1 MNQTIAEPAV
11 AAPIT
16 AVIDTLRQ
24 RYPDRVSV
32 VRAVREQHARGEGLA
47 TSLPPDVVVWPLDKA
62 EVCAILALCNER
74 RVPIIAFGAG
84 SSLEGHVSA
93 PFGGVCVDM
102 SRMNAV
108 LQVNAADSDC
118 VVQPGITREELNGH
132 LKGTGLFFPVDPG
145 ANATLGGMVSTR
157 ASGTTT
163 VRYGSMAHNVQ
174 CLEVA
179 LADGSLVR
187 VGSRARKS
195 SAGYDLVH
203 LLTGAEGTLGIIT
216 EITLR
221 LHPLPAEVAAASCA
235 FPTLDAAVQAVAD
248 MAMSGLPFAR
258 IEFLDEHSIRA
269 CNQYSQ
275 LGLAETPTLFLEFH
289 GSEQGVK
296 EQAELAQEVA
306 DMHGGTG
313 FQWATRPEDRSRLWQ
328 ARHMAY
334 FATLAL
340 RPGCVS
346 VVADICVPM
355 SALAGCVGEA
365 RALIDAEGLTA
376 PILGH
381 VGDGNF
387 HVLFMPM
394 PDRPDEHAAVD
405 RVYGAMIRHALAAG
419 GTCTGEHGIG
429 MGKKDKLLMEYGH
442 EVIGLMRAIK
452 QAWDP
457 NGILNPGK
465 IFGP

>member
-1 MNQTIAEPAV
+1 MKQAV
-11 AAPIT
+11 EE
-16 AVIDTLRQ
+16 VIRTLQ
-24 RYPDRVSV
+24 DRYADRVSV
-32 VRAVREQHARGEGLA
+32 SNAVREQHARGEGLA
-47 TSLPPDVVVWPLDKA
+47 TSLPPDAVVWPLDKH
-62 EVCAILALCNER
+62 EVCAILALCNAHR
-74 RVPIIAFGAG
+74 APVIAFGAG

-93 PFGGVCVDM
+93 PFGGICIDM

-108 LQVNAADSDC
+108 VQVNAEDSDC
-118 VVQPGITREELNGH
+118 VVQPGITREDLNAY

-145 ANATLGGMVSTR
+145 ANATIGGMVSTR

-163 VRYGSMAHNVQ
+163 IRYGSMAHNVQ

-179 LADGSLVR
+179 MADGSLLR

-203 LLTGAEGTLGIIT
+203 LLTGSEGTLGVIT

-221 LHPLPAEVAAASCA
+221 LHPLPPEVAAASCA
-235 FPTLDAAVQAVAD
+235 FPTLDAAVQAVTD
-248 MAMSGLPFAR
+248 MSMSGLPFAR
-258 IEFLDEHSIRA
+258 IEFLDEHTVRA
-269 CNQYSQ
+269 VNQHSS
-275 LGLAETPTLFLEFH
+275 LGLTELPTLFLEFH
-289 GSEQGVK
+289 GTEGGVK

-306 DMHGGTG
+306 AMHGGVG
-313 FQWATRPEDRSRLWQ
+313 FEWATRPEDRSRLWH
-328 ARHMAY
+328 ARHLAY
-334 FATLAL
+334 FAALAL
-340 RPGCVS
+340 RPGCQS

-355 SALAGCVGEA
+355 SALAGSVAEA
-365 RALIDAEGLTA
+365 RSLIDSEGLVA

-394 PDRPDEHAAVD
+394 PDKPEEHAAVD
-405 RVYGAMIRHALAAG
+405 RVYSAMINHALAAG

-429 MGKKDKLLMEYGH
+429 MGKKNKLLMEYG
-442 EVIGLMRAIK
+442 EGVIGLMRSIK

-465 IFGP
+465 IFS

>member
-1 MNQTIAEPAV
+1 MTSRHPLTTFGAVDTVIAPLQA
-11 AAPIT
+11 
-16 AVIDTLRQ
+16 L
-24 RYPDRVSV
+24 YGDRVSI

-47 TSLPPDVVVWPLDKA
+47 TSMAPDLVVWPLDKQ
-62 EVCAILALCNER
+62 EVCAILALCNEQ
-74 RVPIIAFGAG
+74 RVPVIAFGAG

-93 PFGGVCVDM
+93 PFGGVCIDM
-102 SRMNAV
+102 SRMDAV
-108 LQVNAADSDC
+108 VAINPEDSDC
-118 VVQPGITREELNGH
+118 IVQPGITREALNAH

-145 ANATLGGMVSTR
+145 ANATIGGMVSTR

-163 VRYGSMAHNVQ
+163 LRYGSMAHNVM

-179 LADGSLVR
+179 LADGRLVKL
-187 VGSRARKS
+187 GTRARKS

-203 LLTGAEGTLGIIT
+203 LLTGSEGTLGVIT

-235 FPTLDAAVQAVAD
+235 FPTLEAAVDAVTELS
-248 MAMSGLPFAR
+248 MSGVPFAR
-258 IEFLDEHSIRA
+258 IEFLDEHQVRA
-269 CNQYSQ
+269 CNQHSN
-275 LGLAETPTLFLEFH
+275 LGLAELPTLFLEFH
-289 GSEQGVK
+289 GTPLAVK
-296 EQAELAQEVA
+296 EQAELAQEVTA
-306 DMHGGTG
+306 GHGGTG
-313 FQWATRPEDRSRLWQ
+313 FAWATRPEDRSRLWH
-328 ARHMAY
+328 ARHLAY
-334 FATLAL
+334 FAALAL

-355 SALAGCVGEA
+355 SALAQSVAEA
-365 RALIDAEGLTA
+365 RALIDAEGLVA

-394 PDRPDEHAAVD
+394 PDQPEEHAAVD
-405 RVYGAMIRHALAAG
+405 RVYAAMVDRALSVG

-429 MGKKDKLLMEYGH
+429 MGKKSKLLLEYGD
-442 EVIGLMRAIK
+442 EVVGLMRSIK

-457 NGILNPGK
+457 NSILNPGK
-465 IFGP
+465 IF